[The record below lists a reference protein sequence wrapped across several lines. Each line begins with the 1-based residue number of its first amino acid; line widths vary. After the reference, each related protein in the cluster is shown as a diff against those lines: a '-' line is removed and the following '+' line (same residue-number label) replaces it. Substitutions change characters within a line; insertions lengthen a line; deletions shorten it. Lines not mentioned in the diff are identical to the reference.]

1 MMDRF
6 GGSFMQT
13 TLPAEN
19 SLASIQEKMAACM
32 QCGVCT
38 GSCPNAFAM
47 DILPRQL
54 WRLVLA
60 GRTEDVFRSR
70 TFLLCSQCFRCTL
83 RCPRGLQPTEAM
95 TELKNLAYRSDGFA
109 RSESVVFY
117 RYFLESVRKHGRV
130 HEMELMS
137 GYFSAMRNP
146 VLPFRFASLGIRL
159 IGKGKLTIVPS
170 AKGCPGLEAL
180 FRKVDEME
188 KRS

>member
-1 MMDRF
+1 
-6 GGSFMQT
+6 MQPAIT
-13 TLPAEN
+13 TES

-47 DILPRQL
+47 DLTPRQL

-60 GRTEDVFRSR
+60 GRTEDVFRSHM
-70 TFLLCSQCFRCTL
+70 FFLCSQCFRCTL

-95 TELKNLAYRSDGFA
+95 SELKHLAVRSGWFE

-117 RYFLESVRKHGRV
+117 RHFLESVRRHGRV
-130 HEMELMS
+130 HEFELMS
-137 GYFSAMRNP
+137 RYFTAMRNP

-159 IGKGKLTIVPS
+159 IGKGKLAIVPS
-170 AKGCPGLEAL
+170 AKGCRDLGAL
-180 FRKVDEME
+180 FQKVDEME